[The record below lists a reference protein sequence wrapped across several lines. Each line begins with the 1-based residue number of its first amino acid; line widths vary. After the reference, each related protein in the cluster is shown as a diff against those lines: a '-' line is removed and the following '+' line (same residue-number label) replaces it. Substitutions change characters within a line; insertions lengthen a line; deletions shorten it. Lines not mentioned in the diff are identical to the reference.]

1 MPLMFVKAFPIL
13 LQPEA
18 ITKFKG
24 WSRFIDSD
32 IRRVFIFSSRY
43 SFLREKWNVL
53 LFNQDKVGAVQI
65 SETLGFGDEVKAVL
79 GMFNYFHIL
88 MWLCG
93 VTTEVRGRPP
103 DPWVSA
109 WMSEFLPLENAPCGK
124 TIWFWRQSTWIKD
137 RGMNFIPAAC
147 WLCLLG
153 LLGLVSSPGKQSDD
167 DTRTWNCLM
176 CVWECVL
183 KHFGSDGKAIQLF
196 VSRLLECYPWY

>member
-43 SFLREKWNVL
+43 SFLRENWNVL

-109 WMSEFLPLENAPCGK
+109 WMSEFLPLENARYGK
-124 TIWFWRQSTWIKD
+124 TIRFWRQSRWIKD
-137 RGMNFIPAAC
+137 RGVNFISAAC
-147 WLCLLG
+147 WLCQLG
-153 LLGLVSSPGKQSDD
+153 LLDLVSSPEKQRVMTTLAHGTALCAYES
-167 DTRTWNCLM
+167 
-176 CVWECVL
+176 
-183 KHFGSDGKAIQLF
+183 A
-196 VSRLLECYPWY
+196 Y